1 MRLTHLSLSV
11 LLLVGCLTSVFV
23 PPTSAWAEDEK
34 SGFIATWKLLN
45 PQEKQQFMAGYLYGW
60 RDAAKVTD
68 IAIGYVKE
76 NPNKAVEGLES
87 VRSLYDVSRFSSSS
101 IAQKIDEFFQDADN
115 REASLAAA
123 VSYARSR
130 LR

>member
-1 MRLTHLSLSV
+1 MRLSLLCVSVILGLITVLSPV
-11 LLLVGCLTSVFV
+11 
-23 PPTSAWAEDEK
+23 SARADDEK

-45 PQEKQQFMAGYLYGW
+45 TQEKQQFMAGYLYGW

-68 IAIGYVKE
+68 IAIGYVKD

-87 VRSLYDVSRFSSSS
+87 IRSLYDVSRFNSSA

-115 REASLAAA
+115 REASLTAA

>member
-1 MRLTHLSLSV
+1 MIRALLLSTALLSLAAA
-11 LLLVGCLTSVFV
+11 LTLNA
-23 PPTSAWAEDEK
+23 PQRLYAAEEK
-34 SGFIATWKLLN
+34 ASFLPTWKLLN

-76 NPNKAVEGLES
+76 NPQKAVEGLES
-87 VRSLYDVSRFSSSS
+87 IRSLYDVSGFNSSSV
-101 IAQKIDEFFQDADN
+101 AHEVDAFFQDSDN
-115 REASLAAA
+115 RDASLTAAI
-123 VSYARSR
+123 SYAKSR